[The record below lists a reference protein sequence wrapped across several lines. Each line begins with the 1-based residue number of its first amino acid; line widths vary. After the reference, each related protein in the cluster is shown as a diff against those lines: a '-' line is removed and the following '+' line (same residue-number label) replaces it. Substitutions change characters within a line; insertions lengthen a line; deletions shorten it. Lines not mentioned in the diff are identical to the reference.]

1 MTASN
6 SIQPVRGCGHG
17 RRLLQA
23 AAEQAQRM
31 GVAGLHL
38 EVDRGNTAARDL
50 YRSLGYELR
59 DRYYLMTRRFD

>member
-1 MTASN
+1 
-6 SIQPVRGCGHG
+6 
-17 RRLLQA
+17 
-23 AAEQAQRM
+23 M
-31 GVAGLHL
+31 GVAALHL